1 MKVFALTPTV
11 SSSTYAASAERRIQN
26 HFVLAFHALCLEEQP
41 TSKNFLKKSSTS
53 TPVKVRDFTNELA
66 HHAARVFADHLIT
79 GMSPGFHVGV
89 LSHLNGS
96 YVRKSLQLAIKE
108 PDLVS

>member
-11 SSSTYAASAERRIQN
+11 SSSTYVASAERGIQN
-26 HFVLAFHALCLEEQP
+26 HFVLAFHALCLEEEP
-41 TSKNFLKKSSTS
+41 TSLNFLKNHPS

-66 HHAARVFADHLIT
+66 HHAARVFVAHLIT

-96 YVRKSLQLAIKE
+96 YVCKSPQLAIKE
-108 PDLVS
+108 PDLMS